1 MQKGGYPG
9 LDTLLK
15 FNVTGVGMKL
25 KHTSKTSEYTLK
37 VLYKPDEITDAV
49 KQLHELGHG
58 ISRGLAPEQHYW
70 RVLGSILG
78 KQYIL
83 GVYDSQGGLVGAVSY
98 YPEAVEDCHY
108 VEPVLYTDFFV
119 LKPDNGAAVSVIMQ
133 GLHAIAKCMRAG
145 RIAISRGTSDNTY
158 KTTYHLVRSE

>member
-1 MQKGGYPG
+1 
-9 LDTLLK
+9 
-15 FNVTGVGMKL
+15 MKL
-25 KHTSKTSEYTLK
+25 KHTSKTSDYTLK
-37 VLYKPDEITDAV
+37 VLYKSDDITDAV

-58 ISRGLAPEQHYW
+58 ISRGLSPERHYW

-83 GVYDSQGGLVGAVSY
+83 GVYDSQGDLVGAVSY

-145 RIAISRGTSDNTY
+145 RIAISRNTSGNTY

>member
-1 MQKGGYPG
+1 
-9 LDTLLK
+9 
-15 FNVTGVGMKL
+15 MKL
-25 KHTSKTSEYTLK
+25 KHTSKTSDYTLK
-37 VLYKPDEITDAV
+37 VLHRFDEVADAV

-58 ISRGLAPEQHYW
+58 ISRGLSSEQHYC
-70 RVLGSILG
+70 RVMESILG

-119 LKPDNGAAVSVIMQ
+119 LKPGNSKAVPVIMQ
-133 GLHAIAKCMRAG
+133 GLHAIAKSTRAG
-145 RIAISRGTSDNTY
+145 RIAISRGVSDNTY
-158 KTTYHLVRSE
+158 NTTYHLVRS

>member
-1 MQKGGYPG
+1 
-9 LDTLLK
+9 
-15 FNVTGVGMKL
+15 MKL
-25 KHTSKTSEYTLK
+25 KHTSKTSDYTLR
-37 VLYKPDEITDAV
+37 VLYKSDDITDAV

-70 RVLGSILG
+70 RVLKSVLG

-83 GVYDSQGGLVGAVSY
+83 GVYDSRGDLVGAVSY

-119 LKPDNGAAVSVIMQ
+119 LKPGNSEAMLVIMK
-133 GLHAIAKCMRAG
+133 GLQAIAKCMRAG
-145 RIAISRGTSDNTY
+145 RIAISRNTSDNTY
-158 KTTYHLVRSE
+158 KTTYHLVRSA

>member
-1 MQKGGYPG
+1 
-9 LDTLLK
+9 
-15 FNVTGVGMKL
+15 MKL
-25 KHTSKTSEYTLK
+25 KHTSKTPDYTLK
-37 VLYKPDEITDAV
+37 VLYKSDDITDAV

-83 GVYDSQGGLVGAVSY
+83 GVYDSQGDLVGAVSY

-119 LKPDNGAAVSVIMQ
+119 LKPGHGAAVPVIMQ
-133 GLHAIAKCMRAG
+133 GLQRLARHLRAE
-145 RIAISRGTSDNTY
+145 RIAISRGVSPNTY

>member
-1 MQKGGYPG
+1 
-9 LDTLLK
+9 
-15 FNVTGVGMKL
+15 MKL
-25 KHTSKTSEYTLK
+25 KHTSKTSDYTLK
-37 VLYKPDEITDAV
+37 VLYKSDDITDAV

-78 KQYIL
+78 KQQLL
-83 GVYDSQGGLVGAVSY
+83 GVIDSKGELVGVVSY

-119 LKPDNGAAVSVIMQ
+119 LKPGHGEAVPVIMQ
-133 GLHAIAKCMRAG
+133 GLQRLARHLRAG
-145 RIAISRGTSDNTY
+145 RIAISRGVSPNTY

>member
-1 MQKGGYPG
+1 
-9 LDTLLK
+9 
-15 FNVTGVGMKL
+15 MKL
-25 KHTSKTSEYTLK
+25 KHTSKTSDYTLK
-37 VLYKPDEITDAV
+37 VLHRFDEVADAV
-49 KQLHELGHG
+49 EQLHELGHG
-58 ISRGLAPEQHYW
+58 ISRGLTPEQHYC
-70 RVLGSILG
+70 RVMESILG

-145 RIAISRGTSDNTY
+145 RIAISRSTSDNTY

>member
-1 MQKGGYPG
+1 
-9 LDTLLK
+9 
-15 FNVTGVGMKL
+15 MKL
-25 KHTSKTSEYTLK
+25 KHTSKTSDYTLK
-37 VLYKPDEITDAV
+37 VLYKSDDITDAV

-78 KQYIL
+78 KQHVL
-83 GVYDSQGGLVGAVSY
+83 GVYDSKGGLVGAVSY

-119 LKPDNGAAVSVIMQ
+119 LKPGNSKAVLVIMQ
-133 GLHAIAKCMRAG
+133 ALRAIAKSMRAG
-145 RIAISRGTSDNTY
+145 RIAISRGVSDSTY
-158 KTTYHLVRSE
+158 NTTYHLVRSE

>member
-1 MQKGGYPG
+1 
-9 LDTLLK
+9 
-15 FNVTGVGMKL
+15 MKL
-25 KHTSKTSEYTLK
+25 KYTSKTSEYTLK
-37 VLYKPDEITDAV
+37 VLYKSDDITDAV

-83 GVYDSQGGLVGAVSY
+83 GVYDSQGDLVGAVSY
-98 YPEAVEDCHY
+98 CPEAVEDCHY

-119 LKPDNGAAVSVIMQ
+119 LKPGNSEAMPVVMK
-133 GLHAIAKCMRAG
+133 GLQEIAKCIRAG
-145 RIAISRGTSDNTY
+145 RIAISRNTSDNTY
-158 KTTYHLVRSE
+158 KTTYHLVRSA

>member
-1 MQKGGYPG
+1 
-9 LDTLLK
+9 
-15 FNVTGVGMKL
+15 MKL

-83 GVYDSQGGLVGAVSY
+83 GVYDSQGDLVGAVSY
-98 YPEAVEDCHY
+98 FPEAVEDCHY

-119 LKPDNGAAVSVIMQ
+119 LKPGNSKAVLVIMQ
-133 GLHAIAKCMRAG
+133 GLRAIAKSMRAG
-145 RIAISRGTSDNTY
+145 RIAISRGASDNTY
-158 KTTYHLVRSE
+158 NTTYHLVRS

>member
-1 MQKGGYPG
+1 
-9 LDTLLK
+9 
-15 FNVTGVGMKL
+15 MKL
-25 KHTSKTSEYTLK
+25 KHTSKTSDYTLK
-37 VLYKPDEITDAV
+37 VLHRFDEVEAAV

-58 ISRGLAPEQHYW
+58 ISRGLAPEQHYR
-70 RVLGSILG
+70 RVLESVLG
-78 KQYIL
+78 KQCIL
-83 GVYDSQGGLVGAVSY
+83 GVYDSQGDLVGAVSY
-98 YPEAVEDCHY
+98 YPKAVEDCHY

-158 KTTYHLVRSE
+158 KTTYHLVR

>member
-1 MQKGGYPG
+1 
-9 LDTLLK
+9 
-15 FNVTGVGMKL
+15 MKL
-25 KHTSKTSEYTLK
+25 KHTSKTSDYTLR
-37 VLYKPDEITDAV
+37 VLYKSDDITDVV

-83 GVYDSQGGLVGAVSY
+83 GVYDSQDDLVGAVSY

-119 LKPDNGAAVSVIMQ
+119 LKPGNSEAMLVVMK
-133 GLHAIAKCMRAG
+133 GLQAIAKCMRAG
-145 RIAISRGTSDNTY
+145 RVAISRNTSDNTY
-158 KTTYHLVRSE
+158 KTTYHLVRSA

>member
-1 MQKGGYPG
+1 
-9 LDTLLK
+9 
-15 FNVTGVGMKL
+15 MKL
-25 KHTSKTSEYTLK
+25 KHTSKTSDYTLK
-37 VLYKPDEITDAV
+37 VLHRFDEVEAAV

-58 ISRGLAPEQHYW
+58 ISRGLAPEQHYR
-70 RVLGSILG
+70 RVLESVLG

-98 YPEAVEDCHY
+98 YPKAVEDCHY

>member
-1 MQKGGYPG
+1 
-9 LDTLLK
+9 
-15 FNVTGVGMKL
+15 MKL
-25 KHTSKTSEYTLK
+25 KHTNKTSDYTLR
-37 VLYKPDEITDAV
+37 VLYKSDDVTDAV

-70 RVLGSILG
+70 RVLKSILG

-83 GVYDSQGGLVGAVSY
+83 GVYDSRGDLVGAVSY

-119 LKPDNGAAVSVIMQ
+119 LKPGNSEAMLVVMK
-133 GLHAIAKCMRAG
+133 GLRAIAKCMRAG
-145 RIAISRGTSDNTY
+145 RIAISRNTSDNTY
-158 KTTYHLVRSE
+158 KTTYHLVRSA